1 MRVGAVYAGAASSLH
16 VVVTDEAALAAA
28 TPCFSTT
35 TRLQVWLANKPTVA
49 RPTAAD
55 SAAIGLA
62 VWVLNKAAV
71 TLLGEYVAK

>member
-1 MRVGAVYAGAASSLH
+1 MRVGAVGAGTASRLH

-28 TPCFSTT
+28 TPRFRTAA
-35 TRLQVWLANKPTVA
+35 RLQVWLANKPTVA

-55 SAAIGLA
+55 GAAIGLA

>member
-1 MRVGAVYAGAASSLH
+1 MRVGAICAGTASGLH

-28 TPCFSTT
+28 TPRFRTAA
-35 TRLQVWLANKPTVA
+35 RLQVWLANKPTVA

-55 SAAIGLA
+55 GAAIGLA

>member
-1 MRVGAVYAGAASSLH
+1 MRVGAVGAGTASGLH
-16 VVVTDEAALAAA
+16 VAVTDEPALAAA
-28 TPCFSTT
+28 TPCFSAA

-55 SAAIGLA
+55 GAAIGLA

-71 TLLGEYVAK
+71 ALLGECWAQ